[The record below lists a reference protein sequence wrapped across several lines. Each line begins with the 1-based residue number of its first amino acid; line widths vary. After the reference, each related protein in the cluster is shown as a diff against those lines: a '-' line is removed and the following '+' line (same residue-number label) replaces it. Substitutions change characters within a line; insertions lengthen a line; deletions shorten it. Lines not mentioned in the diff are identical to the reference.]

1 MRTLKLK
8 IGLMNDAF
16 PPTLDG
22 TSTAT
27 LNYANIIQD
36 KLGEV
41 MVITPRV
48 PGVKDTGY
56 PYEVYRYKSFPL
68 SKKDEYRF
76 GWPFKHAF
84 RNYVRSK
91 KLDLLHYHCP
101 LASAHFAK
109 LIVQEQK
116 IPMVATYHTKYD
128 YDIRKRAPTK
138 PLQDF
143 FHPLYRQPY

>member
-84 RNYVRSK
+84 GHA
-91 KLDLLHYHCP
+91 LT
-101 LASAHFAK
+101 AMF
-109 LIVQEQK
+109 
-116 IPMVATYHTKYD
+116 
-128 YDIRKRAPTK
+128 
-138 PLQDF
+138 
-143 FHPLYRQPY
+143 PLYTDASQSL